1 MAADTPS
8 IGAVKGVLTREVS
21 LAETRPLRHVVLR
34 PHQTVDAMAADEP
47 AGAFAAGGFDGEML
61 IAVGLV
67 GPDGEPG
74 AWRVRGMATAPGAR
88 GKGAG
93 SAVLDALVAHAI
105 AGGATRV
112 WCNARTPAVSL
123 YERAG
128 FRVTSEEFEI
138 PEIGP
143 HFAMERRL

>member
-1 MAADTPS
+1 MR
-8 IGAVKGVLTREVS
+8 GVHIREVS
-21 LAETRPLRHVVLR
+21 LAETRLLRQAVLR

-47 AGAFAAGGFDGEML
+47 AGAFAAGGFDGETL

-67 GPDGEPG
+67 GPDGEPD
-74 AWRVRGMATAPGAR
+74 AWRVRGMATAPEAR
-88 GKGAG
+88 GNGAG

-105 AGGATRV
+105 ASGATLV
-112 WCNARTPAVSL
+112 WCNARTPAISL

-128 FRVTSEEFEI
+128 FRVVSEEFEI

>member
-1 MAADTPS
+1 MT
-8 IGAVKGVLTREVS
+8 GVHIHEVS
-21 LAETRPLRHVVLR
+21 LAETRPLRQAVLR

-47 AGAFAAGGFDGEML
+47 AGAFAAGGFDGETL

-74 AWRVRGMATAPGAR
+74 AWRVRGMATAPEAR
-88 GKGAG
+88 GNGAG
-93 SAVLDALVAHAI
+93 SAVLDALVVHAV
-105 AGGATRV
+105 ARGATRV
-112 WCNARTPAVSL
+112 WCNARTPAISL
-123 YERAG
+123 YECAG
-128 FRVTSEEFEI
+128 FRVVSEEFEI